1 MQEYSAGFTSE
12 RLVKN
17 EMRLVIELYL
27 KDKNKEEIRDL
38 VIDEDLFNMR
48 SVDAIKETL
57 GKINRRVGLLDNQMR
72 LFFVEDNNNDSS
84 VILLYTFF
92 TSFRI
97 AREFVVEVIY
107 YNWNNYKK
115 VFTLGDINVFFEEKA
130 RQSEIVSNWSVA
142 TTQRIRN
149 RILEFCTACG
159 LLHKQNGEY
168 LITPITIS
176 DELKSYVENN
186 DEYKKILTYI
196 LME

>member
-17 EMRLVIELYL
+17 EMRLVTALYL
-27 KDKNKEEIRDL
+27 KDKSKEEIRDL
-38 VIDEDLFNMR
+38 VIDENLFNMR

-84 VILLYTFF
+84 VILLYTFL

-130 RQSEIVSNWSVA
+130 RQSEIVSNWSLA

-176 DELKSYVENN
+176 DELKSYVENH

>member
-27 KDKNKEEIRDL
+27 KDKSKEEIRDL
-38 VIDEDLFNMR
+38 VIDENLFNMR

-57 GKINRRVGLLDNQMR
+57 GKINRRVGFLDNQMR

-84 VILLYTFF
+84 VILLYTFL

-97 AREFVVEVIY
+97 SREFVVEVIY

-130 RQSEIVSNWSVA
+130 RQSEIVSNWSLA

-149 RILEFCTACG
+149 RILEFCTVCG

-176 DELKSYVENN
+176 DELKSYVENH

>member
-38 VIDEDLFNMR
+38 VIDENLFNMR